1 MKDTNELNLEIEL
14 IKKDIND
21 IKNNHLQHIEVDMRD
36 VKIEIFRFKYIVYGA
51 VIVFALLSDN
61 IERII
66 NLFQENM
73 MAYGYGNKKSNKK
86 NQNKNKKKKKKMG
99 KC

>member
-66 NLFQENM
+66 NLFQEKIM
-73 MAYGYGNKKSNKK
+73 KCPTKKYK
-86 NQNKNKKKKKKMG
+86 KNKKTKKPKY
-99 KC
+99 

>member
-66 NLFQENM
+66 NLFQEKIM
-73 MAYGYGNKKSNKK
+73 KCPTKKHK
-86 NQNKNKKKKKKMG
+86 KNKKTKRPKY
-99 KC
+99 